1 VHQHHPQFL
10 QVGLQGQASS
20 HQNSYGVK
28 GYVQAFFSLPYL
40 KVETLSFQA
49 MGLLS
54 SLEAPSNVW
63 RIFFA
68 DTPAALKVIADES
81 RGTPLMVDTTFG
93 NPDPSGPTGGPTV
106 KSAASAPGNKEDSPT
121 SYDFLDDAD
130 SMQGKGGEEKSAAE
144 DLLGADPP
152 LGVPDS
158 GYHDYLDQDD
168 LMDLLGPVVLNSWV
182 HNLMRGIL
190 DLLLFLVKQ
199 NLLILDL
206 DLEISL
212 S

>member
-1 VHQHHPQFL
+1 
-10 QVGLQGQASS
+10 
-20 HQNSYGVK
+20 
-28 GYVQAFFSLPYL
+28 
-40 KVETLSFQA
+40 
-49 MGLLS
+49 
-54 SLEAPSNVW
+54 
-63 RIFFA
+63 
-68 DTPAALKVIADES
+68 
-81 RGTPLMVDTTFG
+81 
-93 NPDPSGPTGGPTV
+93 
-106 KSAASAPGNKEDSPT
+106 
-121 SYDFLDDAD
+121 
-130 SMQGKGGEEKSAAE
+130 MQGKGGEEKSAAE